1 MPKGRKLL
9 QDMDDEAMAPAPS
22 RRLLQDMD
30 DEAMAPAP
38 SRRLLQDMDDEAMAP
53 APMRRRLLNNGA
65 TYSAA
70 HKTVLIPKT
79 LYPKP

>member
-1 MPKGRKLL
+1 MGGPCAQLVASYTMPKGRK
-9 QDMDDEAMAPAPS
+9 
-22 RRLLQDMD
+22 LLQDMD